1 MIIFNNRLGIIDS
14 YQSYYDKLLLNYNKR
29 IFMAYFPMYM
39 DMQNLKVLVIG
50 GGYIATEKLEKLVD
64 FTKEITVI
72 ALRVEE
78 EAQNLIKDHCLTLYQ
93 RAYKKGDIEGFDIVI
108 VATDTVDLHKA
119 IYEESRGSRIL
130 VNSVDNTDYC
140 DFIFPSYVQKGDL
153 TIAFST
159 GGASPAFA
167 KQIRRHFEKII
178 PDSVGE
184 FLEKMKGLRSTMP
197 KGKERMKYFDG
208 LVEEYFDKYFNK

>member
-1 MIIFNNRLGIIDS
+1 MS
-14 YQSYYDKLLLNYNKR
+14 
-29 IFMAYFPMYM
+29 YFPMFM
-39 DMQNLKVLVIG
+39 DMQNLKVLVVG
-50 GGYIATEKLEKLVD
+50 GGAIATEKLEKLVD

-72 ALRVEE
+72 ASEVSA
-78 EAQNLIKDHCLTLYQ
+78 EANSLVKEHCLTLYQ
-93 RAYKKGDIEGFDIVI
+93 RAYSTGDIEGFDIVI

-130 VNSVDNTDYC
+130 VNSVDNTEYC
-140 DFIFPSYVQKGDL
+140 DFIFPSYVKKDDL

-167 KQIRRHFEKII
+167 KHIRRHFEKII

-184 FLEKMKGLRSTMP
+184 FLQKMKALRSTMP
-197 KGKERMKYFDG
+197 KGKERMKYFDA
-208 LVEEYFDKYFNK
+208 LVEEYFRKNFK

>member
-1 MIIFNNRLGIIDS
+1 MSF
-14 YQSYYDKLLLNYNKR
+14 
-29 IFMAYFPMYM
+29 FPMYM
-39 DMQNLKVLVIG
+39 DMTNLKVLLVG

-64 FTKEITVI
+64 FTTQITVI
-72 ALRVEE
+72 TLSIED
-78 EAQNLIKDHCLTLYQ
+78 EAQAIIDKYNLSLDK
-93 RAYKKGDIEGFDIVI
+93 RAYAKGDIKGYDIVI
-108 VATDTVDLHKA
+108 VATDTPVLHKE

-167 KQIRRHFEKII
+167 KQIRQHFEKII
-178 PDSVGE
+178 PDTVGD
-184 FLEKMKGLRSTMP
+184 FLQKMKKLRTTMP
-197 KGKERMKYFDG
+197 KGKERMKYFDDT
-208 LVEEYFDKYFNK
+208 VKQYFKENFKQ

>member
-1 MIIFNNRLGIIDS
+1 MNNDM
-14 YQSYYDKLLLNYNKR
+14 KR
-29 IFMAYFPMYM
+29 VEMAYFPMFM
-39 DMQNLKVLVIG
+39 DMSDLKVLVIG
-50 GGYIATEKLEKLVD
+50 GGHIATEKLEKLVD

-72 ALRVEE
+72 TLRAEE
-78 EAQNLIKDHCLTLYQ
+78 EAKDLIDEHALVLQK
-93 RAYKKGDIEGFDIVI
+93 RAYEVGDIEGFDIVI
-108 VATDTVDLHKA
+108 VATDTVELHKA

-140 DFIFPSYVQKGDL
+140 DFIFPSYVKKDAL

-167 KQIRRHFEKII
+167 KQIRQHFEKII

-184 FLEKMKGLRSTMP
+184 FLQKMKGLRSTTP
-197 KGKERMKYFDG
+197 KGKERMKYFDE
-208 LVEEYFDKYFNK
+208 LVEEYFKRYFNT

>member
-1 MIIFNNRLGIIDS
+1 MSF
-14 YQSYYDKLLLNYNKR
+14 
-29 IFMAYFPMYM
+29 FPMYM
-39 DMQNLKVLVIG
+39 DMKELKVLVVG
-50 GGYIATEKLEKLVD
+50 GGTIATEKLEKLID

-78 EAQNLIKDHCLTLYQ
+78 EAKKLIDENTLMLHK
-93 RAYKKGDIEGFDIVI
+93 RAYEVGDIKGFDIVI
-108 VATDTVDLHKA
+108 VATDTVLLHKE
-119 IYEESRGSRIL
+119 IYEESRGSRVL

-140 DFIFPSYVQKGDL
+140 DFIFPSYIQKGDL

-184 FLEKMKGLRSTMP
+184 FLQKMKSLRSEIP
-197 KGKERMKYFDG
+197 KGKERMKYFDT
-208 LVEEYFDKYFNK
+208 LVEKYFKENFK

>member
-1 MIIFNNRLGIIDS
+1 MS
-14 YQSYYDKLLLNYNKR
+14 
-29 IFMAYFPMYM
+29 YFPLYM
-39 DMQNLKVLVIG
+39 DMQNLKVLVVG
-50 GGYIATEKLEKLVD
+50 AGSIATEKLEKLLD

-72 ALRVEE
+72 ASEVSAETHK
-78 EAQNLIKDHCLTLYQ
+78 LIKDHCLTLYQ
-93 RAYKKGDIEGFDIVI
+93 RRYKKGDINGFDIVI

-119 IYEESRGSRIL
+119 IYEESRGSRVL

-167 KQIRRHFEKII
+167 KQIRRHFEKVI
-178 PDSVGE
+178 PDSVGA
-184 FLEKMKGLRSTMP
+184 FLQKMKGLRSTLP
-197 KGKERMKYFDG
+197 KGKERMQYFDG
-208 LVEEYFDKYFNK
+208 LVEAYFKKYFNR

>member
-1 MIIFNNRLGIIDS
+1 MSF
-14 YQSYYDKLLLNYNKR
+14 
-29 IFMAYFPMYM
+29 FPMYM
-39 DMQNLKVLVIG
+39 DMKNLKVLVVG

-64 FTKEITVI
+64 FTTQITVI
-72 ALRVEE
+72 ALRVED
-78 EAQNLIKDHCLTLYQ
+78 EAQNIIDKYKLALHQ
-93 RAYKKGDIEGFDIVI
+93 RAYNAGDIQGFDIVI
-108 VATDTVDLHKA
+108 VATDTVELHKA

-184 FLEKMKGLRSTMP
+184 FLQKMKALRSEMP
-197 KGKERMKYFDG
+197 KGKERMKYFDE
-208 LVEEYFDKYFNK
+208 LVEEYFKKNFKS

>member
-1 MIIFNNRLGIIDS
+1 MSF
-14 YQSYYDKLLLNYNKR
+14 
-29 IFMAYFPMYM
+29 FPMFM
-39 DMQNLKVLVIG
+39 DMNALKILVVG
-50 GGYIATEKLEKLVD
+50 GGNIATEKLEKLLD

-72 ALRVEE
+72 ASEVSVE
-78 EAQNLIKDHCLTLYQ
+78 ANTLIQKHCLTLYQ
-93 RAYKKGDIEGFDIVI
+93 RAYRAGDIEGFDIVI

-140 DFIFPSYVQKGDL
+140 DFIFPSYVKRDDL

-167 KQIRRHFEKII
+167 KHIRRHFEKII

-184 FLEKMKGLRSTMP
+184 FLKKMKNLRTTMP
-197 KGKERMKYFDG
+197 KGPERMKYFDH
-208 LVEEYFDKYFNK
+208 LVEKYFSEKFK

>member
-1 MIIFNNRLGIIDS
+1 
-14 YQSYYDKLLLNYNKR
+14 
-29 IFMAYFPMYM
+29 MAFFPMYM
-39 DMQNLKVLVIG
+39 DMQNLKVLLIG

-72 ALRVEE
+72 ALKVDS
-78 EAQNLIKDHCLTLYQ
+78 EARLLIESNNLTLKH
-93 RAYKKGDIEGFDIVI
+93 RAYEHGDIDGFDIVI
-108 VATDTVDLHKA
+108 VATDTVELHRE
-119 IYEESRGSRIL
+119 IYEESRGSRVL

-178 PDSVGE
+178 PDSVDD
-184 FLEKMKGLRSTMP
+184 FLKKMKSLRTEIP
-197 KGKERMKYFDG
+197 KGKERMKYFDS
-208 LVEEYFDKYFNK
+208 LVDEYFKKYFK

>member
-1 MIIFNNRLGIIDS
+1 
-14 YQSYYDKLLLNYNKR
+14 
-29 IFMAYFPMYM
+29 MAYFPMYM

-78 EAQNLIKDHCLTLYQ
+78 EAQNLIKEHCLTLYQ

-184 FLEKMKGLRSTMP
+184 FLQKMKGLRSTMP

-208 LVEEYFDKYFNK
+208 LVEEYFTKNFTK